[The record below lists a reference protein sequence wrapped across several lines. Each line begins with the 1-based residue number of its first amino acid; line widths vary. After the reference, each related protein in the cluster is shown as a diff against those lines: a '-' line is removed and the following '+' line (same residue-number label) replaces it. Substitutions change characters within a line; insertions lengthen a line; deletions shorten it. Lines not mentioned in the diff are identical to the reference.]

1 MRSGDNGG
9 DENMKKAIITL
20 GIIIA
25 LGLGVWSMQVSKQI
39 TLQWDAM
46 PLDQKWTEVRI
57 YDVAQSPEA
66 IVATATCSTTCPT
79 TVTFT
84 VPRAAHT
91 YVARSY
97 DGFWESADSNVV
109 TLNAPPKIPTGLKK

>member
-1 MRSGDNGG
+1 MKRS
-9 DENMKKAIITL
+9 
-20 GIIIA
+20 IIIVAVILAA
-25 LGLGVWSMQVSKQI
+25 LAGIFGYQASKQI

-66 IVATATCSTTCPT
+66 LVATATCSTTCPT

-84 VPRAAHT
+84 VPRTAHT
-91 YVARSY
+91 YVARSF

-109 TLNAPPKIPTGLKK
+109 AINAPPKIPANLKK